1 MILPKILI
9 FHSIIVLNY
18 LQLSRK
24 YNQHLYAVSVAP
36 QKIGI
41 FKHKLI
47 GIGGFTLLS
56 HGENPIFSNIGLV
69 TNWAHLYYFLVV
81 VAKKKKFCKLN
92 QIAQKQKG
100 ENQPSKKELSC
111 QIETKSGFYFK

>member
-18 LQLSRK
+18 LLLSRK
-24 YNQHLYAVSVAP
+24 YNQHLYAVSVAKP
-36 QKIGI
+36 KIGI
-41 FKHKLI
+41 FKHKLM

-111 QIETKSGFYFK
+111 QIETKSGFYFE